1 MMISDEKGFF
11 YANEGGVV
19 YKLNK
24 VKVKH
29 KLKDLWDS
37 LK

>member
-11 YANEGGVV
+11 MPMKGVV

-29 KLKDLWDS
+29 KLKGLWGS